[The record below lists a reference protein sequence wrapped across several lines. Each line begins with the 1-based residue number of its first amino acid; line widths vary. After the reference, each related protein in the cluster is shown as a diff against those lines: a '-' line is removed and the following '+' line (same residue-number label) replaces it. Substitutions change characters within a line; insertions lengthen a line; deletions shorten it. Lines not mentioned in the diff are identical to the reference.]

1 MRSSRR
7 NWDSRIAMQ
16 VELAEAAELIRAG
29 CIVLHATEGVW
40 GLACDPFQEQAVTR
54 ILALK
59 GRPVDK
65 GLIVIGGSVTQFEPE
80 LAGLT
85 AAQRKAVADTWPGPV
100 TWLLPNQ
107 RFPRWITGV
116 HATVAARV
124 SGHPQARALCD
135 AAGTVLVSTSAN
147 PAGSPPAETQE
158 QALAYFAGE
167 VDGLLP
173 GSVQTPGVPSS
184 IRDLAGHWQRGKG

>member
-1 MRSSRR
+1 MRSCRR
-7 NWDSRIAMQ
+7 SSDSRIVME
-16 VELAEAAELIRAG
+16 VELAQAADLIRAG
-29 CIVLHATEGVW
+29 RIVLHATEGVW

-65 GLIVIGGSVTQFEPE
+65 GLIVIGGSVAQFEPE
-80 LAGLT
+80 LAGLP
-85 AAQRKAVADTWPGPV
+85 AAQRKSVVDTWPGPV

-116 HATVAARV
+116 HDTVAVRV

-135 AAGTVLVSTSAN
+135 AAGTALVSTSAN
-147 PAGSPPAETQE
+147 PAGSPPA
-158 QALAYFAGE
+158 ADPGAG
-167 VDGLLP
+167 V
-173 GSVQTPGVPSS
+173 GVFC
-184 IRDLAGHWQRGKG
+184 R